1 MLKVR
6 TCYSI
11 VLLFVLSLGC
21 AKRDERTLAEILRLE
36 DRREAAAKLEPYLRY
51 ADENIQRR
59 AVVALGKIQDG
70 NGLPIL
76 LPLINHAKPEI
87 RAAVVFAI
95 GQLDDTTSTVI
106 LVTRLSEEKD
116 SDVCGALLEALGK
129 VGDHNAPEV
138 VAKYL
143 RDGSPDLRT
152 ESVLALARLAGR
164 NIKDPR
170 LTAML
175 AAAMQDEDESVRW
188 SAAYALIRCGDF
200 SAAPALVA
208 ALKDTSARVRMH
220 AARALGAIGDSSA
233 ALHLSAVAKHDA
245 DWRVRIN
252 ATNALGSFSLPA
264 MFELLPVD
272 DVNEHVRL
280 AAITAYGAASAK
292 LQEPVYNLDKARA
305 LDFLRDLLSGVQHG
319 DQQHTWREYAAAAMA
334 LAQCIRGEAIEIL
347 SPHLRSSRPLLR
359 ARLAHALAETQD
371 RRAFYFLQKLAADSI
386 LVVQLAVVE
395 ALPKLNDPRAT
406 GIYLRALGSGDE
418 VLTATAMQ
426 NLAADSLRRRQF
438 IPQMVEAYRRLKL
451 PIDVEVAQIIFQSM
465 ASCGDAS
472 VVPILEGALQSRDRA
487 FARAALVPLKTLTGK
502 DYSDQLP
509 AATAPHV
516 QWTWEDIKN
525 LSGLRATI
533 RTEHGDIDL
542 EFFPEDAPLTVL
554 NFVRLAE
561 KNFYDGL
568 LVHRVVPNFVIQSGD
583 PRGDMWGSPGYA
595 IRSEFS
601 ALRYT
606 RGTVGMAS
614 AGPDT
619 EGAQFFIVHSEQP
632 RLDGRYTIFARVTQ
646 GMDVVDAL
654 QVGDVIEDVAIH

>member
-1 MLKVR
+1 MLKFR
-6 TCYSI
+6 ACCSI
-11 VLLFVLSLGC
+11 VLMLVLSIGC
-21 AKRDERTLAEILRLE
+21 AKKDERTLEEILRLE
-36 DRREAAAKLEPYLRY
+36 DRREAAAKFEPYLRY
-51 ADENIQRR
+51 ADESIQRR
-59 AVVALGKIQDG
+59 AIVALGKIQNKD
-70 NGLPIL
+70 GLPIL

-87 RAAVVFAI
+87 RAAAVFAI
-95 GQLDDTTSTVI
+95 GQIDDTTSTVI

-116 SDVCGALLEALGK
+116 SDVSGALLEALGK
-129 VGDHNAPEV
+129 VGDRNAPQV

-143 RDGSPDLRT
+143 RDGSPDLRA
-152 ESVLALARLAGR
+152 ESALALARLAGR

-170 LTAML
+170 LAAML
-175 AAAMQDEDESVRW
+175 AAALQDGDESVRW
-188 SAAYALIRCGDF
+188 AAAYALIRCGDY
-200 SAAPALVA
+200 SAAPSLVT

-220 AARALGAIGDSSA
+220 AARALGAIGDSSS

-245 DWRVRIN
+245 DWRVRVN
-252 ATNALGSFSLPA
+252 ATNALGSF
-264 MFELLPVD
+264 LLPEMFD
-272 DVNEHVRL
+272 LLPMNDANEHVRL
-280 AAITAYGAASAK
+280 AALIAYGATSAK
-292 LQEPVYNLDKARA
+292 LQEPVYNLDRARA
-305 LDFLRDLLSGVQHG
+305 LDFLRELLSGVQHG
-319 DQQHTWREYAAAAMA
+319 DEQHTWREYAAAAMV

-347 SPHLRSSRPLLR
+347 SPHLRSTRPLLR

-371 RRAFYFLQKLAADSI
+371 RRAFSFLQKLAADSI

-406 GIYLRALGSGDE
+406 GIYLRALASGDE
-418 VLTATAMQ
+418 VLTATAIQ
-426 NLAADSLRRRQF
+426 NLAADSLRRRQYV
-438 IPQMVEAYRRLKL
+438 PQMIEAFQRLKT

-472 VVPILEGALQSRDRA
+472 VVPLLEGALRSPDRA
-487 FARAALVPLKTLTGK
+487 FAQAALAPLKTLTGR
-502 DYSDQLP
+502 DYSNQLP
-509 AATAPHV
+509 VATAPHV
-516 QWTWEDIKN
+516 QWTWEDIKK
-525 LSGLRATI
+525 LSGLKAAI
-533 RTEHGDIDL
+533 RTERGDIGL

-568 LVHRVVPNFVIQSGD
+568 LVHRVVPNFVIQAGD

-619 EGAQFFIVHSEQP
+619 EGSQFFIVHSEQP
-632 RLDGRYTIFARVTQ
+632 RLDGRYTIFAHVTQ